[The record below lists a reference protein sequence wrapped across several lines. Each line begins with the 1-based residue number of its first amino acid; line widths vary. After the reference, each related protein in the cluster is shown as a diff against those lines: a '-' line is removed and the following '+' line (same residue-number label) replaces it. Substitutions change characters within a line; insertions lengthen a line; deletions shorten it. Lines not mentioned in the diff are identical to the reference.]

1 MQATDAAGVLYAR
14 HSARILGFCL
24 SRLGSR
30 EEAEDALQT
39 TFVHALR
46 ALRRGVVP
54 RNEEAWLNTI
64 AQNVC
69 LSDRRSARSRVHRE
83 QSHDPQVLADS
94 AAATEHEADELF
106 GLGEALAGIPKRQ
119 RQALLLREWQGLS
132 YREIGASLGL
142 GQAAVETLLF
152 RARRSLAEALDGE
165 KPLRRRVQRVLD
177 VVLGAG
183 GLKSLL
189 GGGSGAKVAA
199 AVAASMAAVV
209 TVAGD
214 GSRPS
219 IPAKPRPTEAA
230 ASAANAANSRGELP
244 HALPARQRKSAP
256 LGMVPAPRQRY
267 SSSPASATSGAP
279 NEAGGGPTTQA
290 TVPPA
295 VQEPTV
301 APATPAAKPR
311 PTQGSEPAQPTD
323 TQRPELLPSIGST
336 LADPGEVIADPGSLL
351 PDLPQAPVDLDSL
364 VPDPPPAPD
373 VGSIAPEIESALP
386 DVSTLPGAPPVAPRA
401 VPDLL
406 PDVSGPGLPALP

>member
-1 MQATDAAGVLYAR
+1 MQATDAAGLLYAR

-94 AAATEHEADELF
+94 AAATEHGADELF

-132 YREIGASLGL
+132 YREIGSSLGL

-152 RARRSLAEALDGE
+152 RARRSLAEALNGE
-165 KPLRRRVQRVLD
+165 KPLRRRVQRALD

-183 GLKSLL
+183 GLKSLF

-199 AVAASMAAVV
+199 AVAASMAAAV

-214 GSRPS
+214 GPRPS
-219 IPAKPRPTEAA
+219 IPAMPLPVEAA
-230 ASAANAANSRGELP
+230 ATAPSAANSRGELP
-244 HALPARQRKSAP
+244 QTLPARPRESGQI
-256 LGMVPAPRQRY
+256 GMVPAPRQRY
-267 SSSPASATSGAP
+267 SPSPASATSGAP
-279 NEAGGGPTTQA
+279 NEARGVPTQPI
-290 TVPPA
+290 VPPA
-295 VQEPTV
+295 VQEATV
-301 APATPAAKPR
+301 AASAPAAKPR

-323 TQRPELLPSIGST
+323 TQRPELLPSVGST
-336 LADPGEVIADPGSLL
+336 LADPGEAIADPGSLL
-351 PDLPQAPVDLDSL
+351 PDLPQAPVDLESL
-364 VPDPPPAPD
+364 VPALPPAPA
-373 VGSIAPEIESALP
+373 VGSIVPEVKSALP
-386 DVSTLPGAPPVAPRA
+386 DVSTLPVEPPVAPPA